1 MPCPQPDDPTPS
13 VAAAATAAH
22 PTEVTTCVRCKTNAA
37 IAIFRDSIYCQECAL
52 AVFFQKAKA
61 GLEYARGAGL
71 AKYVAAVKANS
82 AARTVAGSSQASTS
96 SISASPAAA
105 TNGAG
110 SRKVA
115 KQINNG
121 YGNSEVDVSANI
133 AVAFSGGPSSRA
145 LLRTATQYFR
155 PETAF
160 VNRDARRRKARGEKT
175 GTPSTAAKH
184 TMHRTAGKGRDPGN
198 SAGRFNEVGKI
209 YVFYIDDSAIIP
221 NGEGVDRT
229 EAARKMVEDEACPD
243 LHFVG
248 LKLED
253 VFRSS
258 SIDEDAFE
266 GVPWKLQDVD
276 SQHISSTASS
286 VSDPTEAIKD
296 LFASLH
302 PTNTPRTGAS
312 SARTRIEDLHRLL
325 ISALLRRTARQYDCA
340 ALLLGDTATRISIR
354 LIEDLAKGAGH
365 KLPVQGSD
373 AVWIDDLLVV
383 RPFKTHL
390 MQDVLFYISALGL
403 EQLQP
408 EQHVVPPT
416 VSTADVLSNTNSN
429 IPAMDKSS
437 IARLT
442 ETFILNL
449 EKGVPSTVT
458 TIGKTGSKLVLNAPA
473 VEANGET
480 SVSASASH
488 STSAFQHVGPSVSL
502 RSRTGVS
509 EEMAGMTFADASEP
523 RIGSRGMRLAQA
535 SASCFRWNTITG
547 CALCGMPSQH
557 PKARHWKRDI
567 TISSLAETA
576 PSQQI
581 TSTRAGDAN
590 GEGEWIELSDHLCYA
605 CLLVLAPPIAV
616 GGEQENAVKSL
627 LPAYVLRHVRR
638 SNAEK
643 GSEGLDAVGLNNAAG
658 GKAEDEDT
666 AQTGQHGNCGS
677 HNPTPQP
684 LKRSEIKAQI
694 NEFLLDEA

>member
-1 MPCPQPDDPTPS
+1 MPCPQPDDPSAS
-13 VAAAATAAH
+13 VAAAA
-22 PTEVTTCVRCKTNAA
+22 PTQASTCVRCKTNTA

-52 AVFFQKAKA
+52 AVFYQKAKS

-71 AKYVAAVKANS
+71 AKYVAAAKTNS
-82 AARTVAGSSQASTS
+82 AAGTVAESSQASTS
-96 SISASPAAA
+96 TSASSAA
-105 TNGAG
+105 TANANG
-110 SRKVA
+110 SKRVA

-121 YGNSEVDVSANI
+121 GGNAEVNVSANI
-133 AVAFSGGPSSRA
+133 AIAFSGGPSSRA

-160 VNRDARRRKARGEKT
+160 VNRDARRRKARGE
-175 GTPSTAAKH
+175 AADESKQSS
-184 TMHRTAGKGRDPGN
+184 AGKARAAGN

-229 EAARKMVEDEACPD
+229 EAARKMVEEEACPD

-248 LKLED
+248 LKLQD
-253 VFRSS
+253 IFRSS
-258 SIDEDAFE
+258 SSEAAFE

-276 SQHISSTASS
+276 SQQISSTASP
-286 VSDPTEAIKD
+286 VSDSTQSLKD

-302 PTNTPRTGAS
+302 SANTPRTGAS
-312 SARTRIEDLHRLL
+312 SARTRVEDLHRIL

-373 AVWIDDLLVV
+373 AAWLDDLLVI

-390 MQDVLFYISALGL
+390 MQDILFYTSALGL

-416 VSTADVLSNTNSN
+416 VSTADVLANTNSSV
-429 IPAMDKSS
+429 PAMDKSS

-458 TIGKTGSKLVLNAPA
+458 TIGKTGSKLVLNAPSS
-473 VEANGET
+473 EAQGE
-480 SVSASASH
+480 SSASTSASH
-488 STSAFQHVGPSVSL
+488 STSAFQNVGPSVAL
-502 RSRTGVS
+502 RSRAAVS
-509 EEMAGMTFADASEP
+509 DKMASMSIADASEP
-523 RIGSRGMRLAQA
+523 RIGSRGIKLAQT
-535 SASCFRWNTITG
+535 SASCFHWNTASG
-547 CALCGMPSQH
+547 CALCGMPSRH
-557 PKARHWKRDI
+557 PQARHWKRDI

-576 PSQQI
+576 PSQQP
-581 TSTRAGDAN
+581 TRGSGTN
-590 GEGEWIELSDHLCYA
+590 GSEGEWIELSDHLCYA
-605 CLLVLAPPIAV
+605 CLLVLAPPVAV
-616 GGEQENAVKSL
+616 GEQEEGVTSM
-627 LPAYVLRHVRR
+627 LPAYVLRHIQQ
-638 SNAEK
+638 SAAEK
-643 GSEGLDAVGLNNAAG
+643 EVNGLDAVGQSNAPAG
-658 GKAEDEDT
+658 TAEDED
-666 AQTGQHGNCGS
+666 AAPTGQHGNCAS
-677 HNPTPQP
+677 HKPAPQP

-694 NEFLLDEA
+694 NEFLLDDA